1 MPFLVLSYP
10 IDYGISYLISQS
22 NDCQGEFEVMNDI
35 YNSRANCE
43 VAIYGSSRAWVH
55 INPAIISDSLNL
67 SAYNFG
73 IDGHNF
79 WLQYLRN
86 IELLKHNKKPKNI
99 ILSVDIFS
107 LQKRVDLYNPDQFL
121 PYMLWNSNI
130 EKFTYS
136 YIGYNKTDYYIP
148 LIRYAGKTQ
157 ALRTSIKIFITGI
170 PKNKYRKN
178 GYLGMDRKWNTDFE
192 TTKAKQKS
200 YKIKLDQKSV
210 ALFEVFIQECKKMN
224 INLFLVYTPEYIEG
238 QSFVSNRTEVMDIF
252 KNLSKQYNLTFFDY
266 SNDEICLDKNL
277 FYNAIHLNKY
287 GAEMFTKKLASD
299 LKAQLKQN

>member
-1 MPFLVLSYP
+1 M
-10 IDYGISYLISQS
+10 
-22 NDCQGEFEVMNDI
+22 
-35 YNSRANCE
+35 
-43 VAIYGSSRAWVH
+43 
-55 INPAIISDSLNL
+55 
-67 SAYNFG
+67 
-73 IDGHNF
+73 
-79 WLQYLRN
+79 
-86 IELLKHNKKPKNI
+86 
-99 ILSVDIFS
+99 DIFS

-238 QSFVSNRTEVMDIF
+238 QSFVSNRTEVVDIF